1 MPSDPARRPP
11 VNGRLGLPMRR
22 LRSARLLQ
30 GVVVLLVVV
39 GAASPID
46 ETMHDLVFR
55 YLVSHEVR
63 LLANGFTLLGTTEAG
78 VGILGGLALVA
89 YRTADP
95 TLWPASLGGLAGL
108 ALGGVTAQVVKHL
121 ACRARPRLVD
131 GWGVGET
138 APPAPP
144 ARRGFFHGPCF
155 GRRSYHSFPSG
166 HANTAF
172 TVAAALSAAMPT
184 RRRAW
189 LTVAAGVA
197 ASRVLLNAHFV
208 SDVLAG
214 GLIGWWAGE
223 VGLALARR
231 RGPTLPRRPVAP
243 ATAATAGARDE
254 GDRPSAGTR

>member
-1 MPSDPARRPP
+1 MPRGPTRRPP
-11 VNGRLGLPMRR
+11 VNGRLGDLPMRR
-22 LRSARLLQ
+22 PSPARLLQ
-30 GVVVLLVVV
+30 GVVLLLVVV

-55 YLVSHEVR
+55 YLVSHEAR
-63 LLANGFTLLGTTEAG
+63 LLANGFTLLGTTEAAT
-78 VGILGGLALVA
+78 GILGGLALVA

-138 APPAPP
+138 APPDLP

-155 GRRSYHSFPSG
+155 ARWSYHSFPSG

-189 LTVAAGVA
+189 LVVAAGVA

-223 VGLALARR
+223 AGLALARR
-231 RGPTLPRRPVAP
+231 YGPTLPRRPVAP
-243 ATAATAGARDE
+243 RTAGARGERDGQPAE
-254 GDRPSAGTR
+254 TR